1 MKTISTK
8 PTTTITIEI
17 SNQYLWEV
25 LKILTGQ
32 HKLSEM
38 QKNGELKL
46 AFLPHHKAQMKR
58 REYLY
63 RSPRQTRP
71 YENIHADVLSQL

>member
-8 PTTTITIEI
+8 PTTTITLEI

-25 LKILTGQ
+25 LKILTDQ

-38 QKNGELKL
+38 QKSGELKL
-46 AFLPHHKAQMKR
+46 AVLPHEKAQMQR

-71 YENIHADVLSQL
+71 CENSYADVLSRI